1 MDLLVE
7 SHRRIEN
14 LAKVIRMKNAKFAR
28 VDALNKNIAKE
39 RAALEDLRR
48 ERHRK
53 NAAMDE
59 NAKRTAE
66 MQTDIAQRYA
76 EMRRVLM
83 AIACSLV
90 DALSL

>member
-1 MDLLVE
+1 MRHSLSE
-7 SHRRIEN
+7 S
-14 LAKVIRMKNAKFAR
+14 VNAKFAR

-66 MQTDIAQRYA
+66 MQTDIAQRLEEA
-76 EMRRVLM
+76 VFFE
-83 AIACSLV
+83 SN
-90 DALSL
+90 